1 MIFRTYFEFSFS
13 FIKYPKTASISGKS
27 GISGTGTG
35 LKFVPVP
42 MPDRV
47 RAQFFMPN
55 ARRVF
60 RAFRVFGQ
68 TGNPIPGLGAVPK
81 KLQVVIVTVVIVH
94 VVELQ
99 AVTSYNV
106 TRTKNVLVTLQ
117 HVQLQVTTGKT
128 GKNSSKT

>member
-1 MIFRTYFEFSFS
+1 MLEFHRIHFFAGPGIFFSS
-13 FIKYPKTASISGKS
+13 PTGIPESG
-27 GISGTGTG
+27 
-35 LKFVPVP
+35 
-42 MPDRV
+42 
-47 RAQFFMPN
+47 
-55 ARRVF
+55 
-60 RAFRVFGQ
+60 
-68 TGNPIPGLGAVPK
+68 PGRSGAVPK

>member
-68 TGNPIPGLGAVPK
+68 TGNSIPGLGST
-81 KLQVVIVTVVIVH
+81 Q
-94 VVELQ
+94 
-99 AVTSYNV
+99 
-106 TRTKNVLVTLQ
+106 
-117 HVQLQVTTGKT
+117 KT
-128 GKNSSKT
+128 MCVM

>member
-68 TGNPIPGLGAVPK
+68 TGNPIPGLGLRQDWSPHKWSPA
-81 KLQVVIVTVVIVH
+81 
-94 VVELQ
+94 EL
-99 AVTSYNV
+99 V
-106 TRTKNVLVTLQ
+106 
-117 HVQLQVTTGKT
+117 
-128 GKNSSKT
+128 SKTKFYVRKMLNDICETYKV

>member
-68 TGNPIPGLGAVPK
+68 TGNPIPGLVGGQGAN
-81 KLQVVIVTVVIVH
+81 L
-94 VVELQ
+94 LG
-99 AVTSYNV
+99 
-106 TRTKNVLVTLQ
+106 
-117 HVQLQVTTGKT
+117 TTI
-128 GKNSSKT
+128 NSLGTNSTE